1 MSVIN
6 PHRCCPLCGD
16 RNFTEVARTDAD
28 PEVGQNEDEAIYH
41 CAAHGHEFTS
51 NDHVWDVH
59 ENDDYPHATDDPP
72 DTPVTAAGVTRTY
85 HEVRA
90 REIVAQTRTHVREI
104 EIDTVAGA
112 GYYMVMPNA
121 TIVAT
126 TERRVNIDWDQDG
139 NLVGIELLD
148 ILAPPRNKES

>member
-28 PEVGQNEDEAIYH
+28 PEVGQNEDEALYR
-41 CAAHGHEFTS
+41 CATHGHEFTS

-59 ENDDYPHATDDPP
+59 EDDDRLSLHERAKLYNQGPS
-72 DTPVTAAGVTRTY
+72 Y
-85 HEVRA
+85 HEIRS
-90 REIVAQTRTHVREI
+90 REIVETMTTKTVREV
-104 EIDTVAGA
+104 EVDPVAGA
-112 GYYMVMPNA
+112 GYYMVMPSA

-148 ILAPPRNKES
+148 IMPPSQKKES